1 MVGTHDGD
9 GTPALKADQEGVAPE
24 TGESADGKRPF
35 EYGDRPLVG
44 YAVTTGVFFTTVAA
58 TALALRRSG
67 RRLPLRVGAGDLV
80 TIGIATH
87 KLSRTIAKD
96 KVTSFVR
103 APFTRFEKPTGQG
116 EVAEE
121 VRRGGRRET
130 IGELLLCP
138 YCLSQWVAAA
148 FFAGLVAKPELTRL
162 VAGVYTAET
171 VADFLQLAYLAA
183 EEHACR

>member
-1 MVGTHDGD
+1 MDDSGNSDRDDV
-9 GTPALKADQEGVAPE
+9 
-24 TGESADGKRPF
+24 TGSDPY
-35 EYGDRPLVG
+35 EYGDRPLLG
-44 YAVTTGVFFTTVAA
+44 YAATTGVFLTGVAGA
-58 TALALRRSG
+58 TLAHRRSG
-67 RRLPLRVGAGDLV
+67 RSLPHRIGFGDLV

-96 KVTSFVR
+96 KVTSFIR
-103 APFTRFEKPTGQG
+103 APFTRYEGATGQG

-148 FFAGLVAKPELTRL
+148 FFAGLVANPDLTRL
-162 VAGVYTAET
+162 LAAVYTAQT
-171 VADFLQLAYLAA
+171 ISDFLQLAYLAA
-183 EEHACR
+183 EERA